1 MQDAMALKELFEK
14 QKKGNKDENKAD
26 DNEEILQF
34 IGFII
39 GTEEYAIPILNILEI
54 VKPIGYTRVP
64 ETPNYVLGVFN
75 LRGNVF
81 PLISLRLK
89 FGLPPEKLN
98 KDMRYLVVRHNDQI
112 AGFYIDRLTE
122 AIRIKQSDIDP
133 VPETLLENNQLI
145 FGIGKRE
152 DKLVSIL
159 KVEEILKKR
168 LLRVLVNPKEIR
180 VCFYTPRHWHKKLW
194 SV

>member
-1 MQDAMALKELFEK
+1 MSNPLKDLFERQKEASVGSK
-14 QKKGNKDENKAD
+14 QE

-39 GTEEYAIPILNILEI
+39 GDEEYAIPILNILEI

-89 FGLPPEKLN
+89 FGLKTEKQN
-98 KDMRYLVVRHNDQI
+98 KDTRYLVVRHNDQI
-112 AGFYIDRLTE
+112 AGFFIDRLTE
-122 AIRIKQSDIDP
+122 AIRIKQTDIDP
-133 VPETLLENNQLI
+133 VPETLSDNNNLTY
-145 FGIGKRE
+145 GIGKQNDR
-152 DKLVSIL
+152 LVTIL
-159 KVEEILKKR
+159 RVEEILKKD
-168 LLRVLVNPKEIR
+168 
-180 VCFYTPRHWHKKLW
+180 F
-194 SV
+194 

>member
-1 MQDAMALKELFEK
+1 MQDAIALKELFEK
-14 QKKGNKDENKAD
+14 QKKGEVEKQEDT
-26 DNEEILQF
+26 EEILQF

-39 GTEEYAIPILNILEI
+39 GSEEYAIPILNILEI

-89 FGLPPEKLN
+89 FGLSAEKLN
-98 KDMRYLVVRHNDQI
+98 KDMRYLVVRHKDQI
-112 AGFYIDRLTE
+112 AGFFIDRLTE

-145 FGIGKRE
+145 YGIGKRE

-159 KVEEILKKR
+159 KVEEILKKD
-168 LLRVLVNPKEIR
+168 
-180 VCFYTPRHWHKKLW
+180 F
-194 SV
+194 

>member
-1 MQDAMALKELFEK
+1 MQKDTMTLKELFEK
-14 QKKGNKDENKAD
+14 QKRGGQDEKPE
-26 DNEEILQF
+26 DNEEVLQF

-39 GTEEYAIPILNILEI
+39 GNEEYAIPILNILEI

-89 FGLPPEKLN
+89 FGLPAEKMN

-112 AGFYIDRLTE
+112 AGFFIDRLTE

-159 KVEEILKKR
+159 KVEEILKKD
-168 LLRVLVNPKEIR
+168 
-180 VCFYTPRHWHKKLW
+180 F
-194 SV
+194 

>member
-159 KVEEILKKR
+159 KVEEILKKD
-168 LLRVLVNPKEIR
+168 
-180 VCFYTPRHWHKKLW
+180 F
-194 SV
+194 

>member
-1 MQDAMALKELFEK
+1 MSNQLKDLFERQKEASAGSK
-14 QKKGNKDENKAD
+14 QE

-39 GTEEYAIPILNILEI
+39 GDEEYAIPILNILEI

-89 FGLPPEKLN
+89 FGLKAEKQN
-98 KDMRYLVVRHNDQI
+98 K
-112 AGFYIDRLTE
+112 
-122 AIRIKQSDIDP
+122 
-133 VPETLLENNQLI
+133 
-145 FGIGKRE
+145 
-152 DKLVSIL
+152 
-159 KVEEILKKR
+159 
-168 LLRVLVNPKEIR
+168 
-180 VCFYTPRHWHKKLW
+180 
-194 SV
+194 

>member
-1 MQDAMALKELFEK
+1 MALKELFEK
-14 QKKGNKDENKAD
+14 QKRGGKDEKPE

-39 GTEEYAIPILNILEI
+39 GNEEYAIPILNILEI

-89 FGLPPEKLN
+89 FGLPAEKLN

-145 FGIGKRE
+145 YGIGKRE

-159 KVEEILKKR
+159 KVEEILKKD
-168 LLRVLVNPKEIR
+168 
-180 VCFYTPRHWHKKLW
+180 F
-194 SV
+194 

>member
-1 MQDAMALKELFEK
+1 MKDAMALKEIFDK
-14 QKKGNKDENKAD
+14 QKNKDEIKAGD
-26 DNEEILQF
+26 TEEILQF

-39 GTEEYAIPILNILEI
+39 GSEEYAIPILNILEI
-54 VKPIGYTRVP
+54 VKPIDCTRVP
-64 ETPNYVLGVFN
+64 ETPKYVLGVFN

-89 FGLPPEKLN
+89 FGLPSEKPN

-159 KVEEILKKR
+159 KVEEILKKD
-168 LLRVLVNPKEIR
+168 
-180 VCFYTPRHWHKKLW
+180 F
-194 SV
+194 

>member
-14 QKKGNKDENKAD
+14 QKRGGKDEKPE

-39 GTEEYAIPILNILEI
+39 GNEEYAIPILNILEI

-89 FGLPPEKLN
+89 FGLPAEKLN

-145 FGIGKRE
+145 YGIGKRE

-159 KVEEILKKR
+159 KVEEILKKD
-168 LLRVLVNPKEIR
+168 
-180 VCFYTPRHWHKKLW
+180 F
-194 SV
+194 

>member
-1 MQDAMALKELFEK
+1 MTLKELFEK
-14 QKKGNKDENKAD
+14 QKRGGQDEKPE
-26 DNEEILQF
+26 DNEEVLQF

-39 GTEEYAIPILNILEI
+39 GNEEYAIPILNILEI

-89 FGLPPEKLN
+89 FGLPAEKMN

-112 AGFYIDRLTE
+112 AGFFIDRLTE

-159 KVEEILKKR
+159 KVEEILKKD
-168 LLRVLVNPKEIR
+168 
-180 VCFYTPRHWHKKLW
+180 F
-194 SV
+194 